1 MKAKFYKNIIFIL
14 FFIFTSFSY
23 ADNHNSNRIEVL
35 VNENVIT
42 KFDIVQR
49 MKVNSILKRTEIN
62 ENNYNQLIEAV
73 VDDLIVESLKNHKIS
88 EYDIN
93 YGEDEFVKHEERFY
107 MSIDYKK
114 KDLEELFYIN
124 DINFNNL
131 LEIIETEL
139 KWQKLIYGLYLRV
152 TSVTEQEINDIMI
165 KNPNISKEI
174 ASELILQKQLEI
186 KSTKLIKDLR
196 DEATIEYK

>member
-1 MKAKFYKNIIFIL
+1 MNAKLCKNIIFIL
-14 FFIFTSFSY
+14 FFIFTSSSY
-23 ADNHNSNRIEVL
+23 GDNHNSNRIEVL

-93 YGEDEFVKHEERFY
+93 YGKDEFVKQEERFY
-107 MSIDYKK
+107 VSIDYKK
-114 KDLEELFYIN
+114 KDLEELFNLN
-124 DINFNNL
+124 DINFDNL
-131 LEIIETEL
+131 LKIIETEL
-139 KWQKLIYGLYLRV
+139 KWQKLIYGLFLRV
-152 TSVTEQEINDIMI
+152 TSVTDQEINDVMI

-186 KSTKLIKDLR
+186 KSAKLIKDLR